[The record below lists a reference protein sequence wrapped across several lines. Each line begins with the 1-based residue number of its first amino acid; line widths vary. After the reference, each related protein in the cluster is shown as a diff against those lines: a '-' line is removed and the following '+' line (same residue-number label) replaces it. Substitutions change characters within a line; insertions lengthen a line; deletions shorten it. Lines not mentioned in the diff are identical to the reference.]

1 MEHQVCWCAL
11 GFVREAKADLIVVVS
26 EREKLLCVLQA
37 WLVISL
43 CDAFS
48 GILI

>member
-1 MEHQVCWCAL
+1 MEHQVWCAL

-26 EREKLLCVLQA
+26 GREKLLFVLQA
-37 WLVISL
+37 WLVDSL